1 MGHLELPVEKVAE
14 FRVLSKKDPLLL
26 DLLLGLNEG
35 KKFLIAEQN
44 GAGHTKRDANAG
56 WIITEKVTRDAP

>member
-35 KKFLIAEQN
+35 
-44 GAGHTKRDANAG
+44 
-56 WIITEKVTRDAP
+56 